1 MLNLQYFLGANSPGG
16 FYSLYHELLP
26 TEQAK
31 AIYILK
37 GGRVAANPPSCA
49 GWPATPRLWG

>member
-37 GGRVAANPPSCA
+37 GGANPPSCA

>member
-26 TEQAK
+26 TD
-31 AIYILK
+31 
-37 GGRVAANPPSCA
+37 
-49 GWPATPRLWG
+49 RLRPFIF